1 MVDTVRTCI
10 GIDVGGTFTDCVLTD
25 GTSTW
30 RAKAPTTTGEI
41 GKGVLAAAE
50 LAAQRSGTTLD
61 DLLPR
66 VSRFGLGTTAVTN
79 TLASHTGRLVGLLA
93 TSGFEEM
100 LPIAQGTRVVDEDG
114 WLSTPNILEHRTIAA
129 IEERI
134 DRNGDV
140 VVPINLD
147 QVKRE
152 VRRLV
157 DEEGVEAIAVSFVW
171 SFANRSHEDQ
181 AVAVV
186 AELYPDLPVV
196 SGAVL
201 QPAMREY
208 ERTTFAVLNAYVSGA
223 FAGIEELEEDLKQR
237 GLQSPLLLVHSGGG
251 SITVGEA
258 RRRPLGLAMSGP
270 AAGVAAAVAMSNVTK
285 APHIIT
291 ADMGG
296 TSFDVSVID
305 DGEPAR
311 RTRGEM
317 MGVWTALSLVDVESI
332 GAGGG
337 SLGWVD
343 ARGMLRVGPRSA
355 GAVPGPACYQ
365 RGGDQATVTDAL
377 VVLGYIDP
385 TRFLGGDFA
394 LDPHAAHEACARL
407 GAQLDLSPEE
417 TAWGIRELALT
428 GMIKAVRGRLAS
440 LGLDP
445 RQYAI
450 LSYGGGG
457 SLFTPEI
464 ARAIGAPR
472 VLIPEL
478 ASVLSAFGA
487 ATTDV
492 RRERLR
498 SVTSPMPVDPALM
511 QRLMAELDI
520 EVRADMTADGVAE
533 EDQTVEFEADLR
545 FSKQIY
551 ELQMPIAPGPFTD
564 ASSDALLTSFMDEY
578 AKRYGKGSIVLRTP
592 VELVGLRAVGIGR
605 TIRASV
611 GTAARPAVEAGTLA
625 IPVSARKVRL
635 DRGADGLVEVDVYD
649 GGSLSPGH
657 ELKGAALVDFM
668 DTTVWVPEGS
678 SARID
683 EHGTFIMEVAR

>member
-1 MVDTVRTCI
+1 MAEAVRTCI

-25 GTSTW
+25 GTRTW

-41 GKGVLAAAE
+41 GQGVLAAAQ
-50 LAAQRSGTTLD
+50 LAAERSGTSLD
-61 DLLPR
+61 ALLPT

-79 TLASHTGRLVGLLA
+79 TLASHTGRLVGLL
-93 TSGFEEM
+93 TTNGFEEM

-114 WLSTPNILEHRTIAA
+114 WLSTPSVLDHRTIAG
-129 IEERI
+129 IDERI
-134 DRNGDV
+134 DVNGKV
-140 VVPINLD
+140 VVPIDLA
-147 QVKRE
+147 QVRE
-152 VRRLV
+152 AARHLV
-157 DEEGVEAIAVSFVW
+157 EDEGVEAMAVSFVW
-171 SFANRSHEDQ
+171 SFINRSHEDQ
-181 AVAVV
+181 AVAAV

-201 QPAMREY
+201 HPAIREY

-223 FAGIEELEEDLKQR
+223 FAGIEELEEELKQR

-317 MGVWTALSLVDVESI
+317 MGVWTALSLVDVQSI

-394 LDPHAAHEACARL
+394 LDPHAAYDACGRL
-407 GAQLDLSPEE
+407 GAQLDLGPEE

-445 RQYAI
+445 RHYAI

-498 SVTSPMPVDPALM
+498 SVTSPMPVDPALI
-511 QRLMAELDI
+511 QRLMAELDT

-533 EDQTVEFEADLR
+533 ADQTVEFEADLR

-551 ELQMPIAPGPFTD
+551 ELQMPIAPGSFTE
-564 ASSDALLTSFMDEY
+564 ASSDVLLASFMDEY

-611 GTAARPAVEAGTLA
+611 GTSARPAVETGTLA
-625 IPVSARKVRL
+625 TPVGTRKVRL
-635 DRGADGLVEVDVYD
+635 ARGAEGLVEVDVYD

-668 DTTVWVPEGS
+668 DTTVWVPEGGN
-678 SARID
+678 ARTD

>member
-1 MVDTVRTCI
+1 MPDTVRTCI

-30 RAKAPTTTGEI
+30 RAKAPTTSGVI
-41 GKGVLAAAE
+41 GQGVLAAAE
-50 LAAQRSGTTLD
+50 LAAPRSGTTLD
-61 DLLPR
+61 ELLPT

-79 TLASHTGRLVGLLA
+79 TLASRTGRLVGLLA

-100 LPIAQGTRVVDEDG
+100 IPIAQGTRVVDEEG
-114 WLSTPNILEHRTIAA
+114 WLSTPNILDHRTIAA

-134 DRNGDV
+134 DRNGDIV
-140 VVPINLD
+140 IPINLD
-147 QVKRE
+147 QVKAE

-157 DEEGVEAIAVSFVW
+157 EDEGVEAIAVSFVW
-171 SFANRSHEDQ
+171 SFANRTHEDQ
-181 AVAVV
+181 PVAAV

-201 QPAMREY
+201 HPAIREY

-223 FAGIEELEEDLKQR
+223 FSGIEELEEELRRR
-237 GLQSPLLLVHSGGG
+237 GLRSPLLLVHSGGG

-270 AAGVAAAVAMSNVTK
+270 AAGVAAAGAMSNVTNP
-285 APHIIT
+285 PHIIT

-332 GAGGG
+332 GAGDG

-343 ARGMLRVGPRSA
+343 ARGMLRVGPHSA

-394 LDPHAAHEACARL
+394 LDPDAAYAACARL
-407 GAQLDLSPEE
+407 GSQLDLGPEE

-511 QRLMAELDI
+511 QRLMPELDA

-533 EDQTVEFEADLR
+533 GDQTVE
-545 FSKQIY
+545 
-551 ELQMPIAPGPFTD
+551 
-564 ASSDALLTSFMDEY
+564 
-578 AKRYGKGSIVLRTP
+578 
-592 VELVGLRAVGIGR
+592 
-605 TIRASV
+605 
-611 GTAARPAVEAGTLA
+611 
-625 IPVSARKVRL
+625 
-635 DRGADGLVEVDVYD
+635 
-649 GGSLSPGH
+649 
-657 ELKGAALVDFM
+657 
-668 DTTVWVPEGS
+668 
-678 SARID
+678 
-683 EHGTFIMEVAR
+683 

>member
-1 MVDTVRTCI
+1 MAEAVRTCI

-25 GTSTW
+25 GTRTW

-50 LAAQRSGTTLD
+50 IAAERSGTTLD
-61 DLLPR
+61 ALLPT

-79 TLASHTGRLVGLLA
+79 TLASHTGRLVGLLS

-114 WLSTPNILEHRTIAA
+114 WLSTPNVLDHRTIAG
-129 IEERI
+129 IDERI
-134 DRNGDV
+134 DVNGTV
-140 VVPINLD
+140 VVPIDLD
-147 QVKRE
+147 QVRRA
-152 VRRLV
+152 VRHLV
-157 DEEGVEAIAVSFVW
+157 EDEGIEALAVSFVW
-171 SFANRSHEDQ
+171 SFANRTHEDQ
-181 AVAVV
+181 AVAAV

-196 SGAVL
+196 SGAEL
-201 QPAMREY
+201 HPAIREY

-223 FAGIEELEEDLKQR
+223 FSGIEELEQELAAR

-270 AAGVAAAVAMSNVTK
+270 AAGVAAAVAMSKVTE

-296 TSFDVSVID
+296 TSFDVSVIEN
-305 DGEPAR
+305 GEPAR

-317 MGVWTALSLVDVESI
+317 MGVWTALSLVDVQSI

-337 SLGWVD
+337 SLGWID

-394 LDPHAAHEACARL
+394 LDPDAAHRACERL
-407 GAQLDLSPEE
+407 GAGLDLGAEE
-417 TAWGIRELALT
+417 TAWGIRQLALT
-428 GMIKAVRGRLAS
+428 GMVKAVRGRLAS

-487 ATTDV
+487 ATTNV

-498 SVTSPMPVDPALM
+498 SILSSMPVDPEMM
-511 QRLMAELDI
+511 QRLMVELEA
-520 EVRADMTADGVAE
+520 EVRADMAADGVASA
-533 EDQTVEFEADLR
+533 DQTVAFEADLR
-545 FSKQIY
+545 FGKQIY
-551 ELQMPIAPGPFTD
+551 ELQMPITPGPFTA
-564 ASSDALLTSFMDEY
+564 ASAETLLASFMEEY
-578 AKRYGKGSIVLRTP
+578 AKRYGQGSIVLRTP
-592 VELVGLRAVGIGR
+592 VELVGLRAIGIGQ

-611 GTAARPAVEAGTLA
+611 GTAARTAVDAGTRA
-625 IPVSARKVRL
+625 VPVGTRKVRL
-635 DRGADGLVEVDVYD
+635 ERGADGLVEVDVYD
-649 GGSLSPGH
+649 GSSLSPGH
-657 ELKGAALVDFM
+657 EFTGAALVDSM
-668 DTTVWVPEGS
+668 DTTIWVPDGCR
-678 SARID
+678 ARID
-683 EHGTFIMEVAR
+683 THGTFIMDVPR

>member
-1 MVDTVRTCI
+1 
-10 GIDVGGTFTDCVLTD
+10 
-25 GTSTW
+25 
-30 RAKAPTTTGEI
+30 
-41 GKGVLAAAE
+41 
-50 LAAQRSGTTLD
+50 
-61 DLLPR
+61 
-66 VSRFGLGTTAVTN
+66 
-79 TLASHTGRLVGLLA
+79 
-93 TSGFEEM
+93 
-100 LPIAQGTRVVDEDG
+100 
-114 WLSTPNILEHRTIAA
+114 
-129 IEERI
+129 
-134 DRNGDV
+134 
-140 VVPINLD
+140 
-147 QVKRE
+147 
-152 VRRLV
+152 
-157 DEEGVEAIAVSFVW
+157 
-171 SFANRSHEDQ
+171 
-181 AVAVV
+181 V

-201 QPAMREY
+201 HPAIREY

-223 FAGIEELEEDLKQR
+223 FSGIEELEVELKQR

-270 AAGVAAAVAMSNVTK
+270 AAGVAAAVAMSNVTN

-394 LDPHAAHEACARL
+394 LDPDAAYAACARL
-407 GAQLDLSPEE
+407 GSQLDLGPEE

-511 QRLMAELDI
+511 QRLMAELDA

-533 EDQTVEFEADLR
+533 GDQTVEFEADLR

-551 ELQMPIAPGPFTD
+551 ELQMPITPGPFTE
-564 ASSDALLTSFMDEY
+564 ASSDALLASFMDEY

-611 GTAARPAVEAGTLA
+611 STAARPAVETGTLA
-625 IPVSARKVRL
+625 SPVGTRKVRL
-635 DRGADGLVEVDVYD
+635 ARGADGIVEVDVYD
-649 GGSLSPGH
+649 GASLSPGH
-657 ELKGAALVDFM
+657 ELKGAALVDSM

-683 EHGTFIMEVAR
+683 EHGTFIMDVAR